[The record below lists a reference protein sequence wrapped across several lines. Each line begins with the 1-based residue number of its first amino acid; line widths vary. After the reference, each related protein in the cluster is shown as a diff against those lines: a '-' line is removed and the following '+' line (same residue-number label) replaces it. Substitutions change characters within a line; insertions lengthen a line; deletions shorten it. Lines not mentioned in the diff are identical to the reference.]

1 MASTKKQRGM
11 VFHQEGATTPAAA
24 PAGNHPPACF
34 IDPKPGKASEG
45 GMEKNTC
52 VTYKEADMI
61 DKPNMYPSKEAIGTS
76 GGVPAMKH
84 PASSN
89 PQSDNLSPDCTIEG
103 ISVTLDN
110 NGMWNEFFRCNTE
123 MILTKQGSRMFPYC
137 RFRISGLQP
146 SKKYSLIMDIQPVD
160 SSRYKWIC
168 NSWQV
173 AGKAE
178 CHVKSQPFA
187 HPESPATGQH
197 WMQNPVSFY
206 KLKLTNNITD
216 QEGNT
221 VLHPMHRYLPRLHVV
236 QTDKA
241 AKDIKLSA
249 ASVVTFTFPQ
259 TGFMAVT
266 AYQNS
271 QFAQL
276 KVEYN
281 PFTKGLKEDSSS
293 LLGLKLKLN
302 SGKDLHKDG
311 GMSTNEQHP
320 LKKSLKSLL
329 ANHKPRSSKPAD
341 SKPSVSGENQKDS
354 TTNSDQSAA
363 KVTEGSL
370 GNSRPPQKL
379 FSDLI
384 REAHVSLQR
393 CNLEQLGIN
402 NSTSHRTE
410 RSNTITTAVKSNRQ
424 DFSKRE
430 SVSVRT
436 HKDLSPAKT
445 GEAVVNTK
453 VKGEKDHLKSVNCK
467 DTVGTDCSNVNNV
480 ATPAVPQNSSVDSDH
495 HFKPEEQSEVKVRHK
510 RPAPLPLPALAL
522 FLKQHSTKS
531 KKSKSKPGSPPAL
544 PSESLSEPQSS
555 CKDAEAAAG
564 QPATGPS
571 MDLTGDIAN
580 GDKSDNRAFGHTTAD
595 LDPDG
600 PVLNISGPTWQPSS
614 LSSSDTVAK
623 TGPEG
628 SRTDDF
634 FDSISVAES
643 TGPEPAVPDG
653 TPVLPNPD
661 QPFCILG
668 TSMSIISPTL
678 STSSLSPILSP
689 PHDAVLLTP
698 NSPQTAISTEP
709 LPSHSPA
716 MKSDY
721 LLPDPECSSLGFE
734 SLSPASS
741 PEPLPS
747 LPASLTLQLA
757 SATSQPTPQA
767 LPPEELPHSE
777 DSAASV
783 FKWHTVLPPPEPYI
797 DNSFTTFQPTPQ
809 TVPLTSVTSPLLPSQ
824 TCSQPEPQTFD
835 SSTSTPPP
843 DPAPSFQ
850 ENEQSMPFPA
860 ELSPLALQLPLSP
873 TFSSLDGDGL
883 SPTPSLT
890 DLVHFFSTN
899 DDLGM
904 EVDFSNTEAVAVPCP
919 PPSTVEANAR
929 EVSQHVQPIQANK
942 PSKRKKKLRRQKLG
956 QTDLEQKIDDA
967 TYTRMQPNLE
977 EVEEQLFIS
986 FTSKEALKLHVVDSS
1001 EEPVSVPQRTPEG
1014 HLQEITDTAENDK
1027 NLVVVASSL
1036 PDSIHP
1042 HNFPAKLWRLVN
1054 NLENKAI
1061 CWDSHGDA
1069 IIIDQHLFE
1078 RQILSQSTTNSDST
1092 EAFKTT
1098 NFTSFVRQLNLYGFR
1113 KHDPAIKDNHPP
1125 TGDSGMYHHFHNP
1138 NFKRNHPER
1147 VASLKR
1153 LTVNNKAKIQAGLNV
1168 NCRPPG
1174 QHQRFSGGNDGKDK
1188 NVKQAETVESLQE
1201 KITAFEKILLRNLK
1215 LMRHRQVIHPVLQE
1229 VGLKMNLLDPTQ
1241 SIDLQYL
1248 GVRLP
1253 IPPPGVS
1260 LEPLTQELLPPQGVC
1275 AAFVSRTGKTTDV
1288 TQIKGWREKFIPS
1301 ETPPTP
1307 APPKPE
1313 AASQCSDPPKKNL
1326 SAFCSDMLD
1335 EYLENEGKLI
1345 DERAASFSQP
1355 QVEPLVYE
1363 LPTRSTSYVRT
1374 LDSVLKKNTVG
1385 SPTSDLISG
1394 FIPPS
1399 KRPKLTLKE
1408 TRTSRRETMR
1418 QKGSKQ
1424 NKPRPELA
1432 AAPSPAD
1439 FNQRGPKRNKHR
1451 PEPAATHSP
1460 VNLNPVPKQLALQ
1473 FPDPVSSQPPT
1484 VKKGKRLKP
1493 KTSSKTLSLSKSTVS
1508 QPGVSED
1515 MAPLES
1521 DSELGPGFDQSNN
1534 ACRTDGR
1541 PVMTRALLKQ
1551 KDLEDGVVW
1560 EGRARTSIN
1569 EERASI
1575 ALTSLFTLMGFV
1587 RENPTAPI
1595 QLVRRR
1601 APPCLNDFCRL
1612 GCVCSS
1618 LSHCSR
1624 TSHCGRPACMFGCSC
1639 LKQKVVL
1646 LKNLDGSDSS
1656 PSRHGNNKKKKRKRR
1671 MKMAYILKEAD
1682 SVSQPAERVQTLWKR
1697 DDRDW
1702 DPEPTHIPKPA
1713 TSFSPPVAAEGHSS
1727 CARVR
1732 GYRGKK
1738 IIHKQKQ
1745 NEPMKDVEKK
1755 VKRARMVSLKQKEQ
1769 KSRET
1774 KTRTASA
1781 TPGDPVP
1788 PGPSEQPP
1796 SPPAEPPPKPS
1807 KRLIIVAECKWA
1819 SKADQS
1825 FVLKDL
1831 CERMAWDQLEKP
1843 FWIKKYKINP
1853 VGQTVEESSSGRCI
1867 QYKIHITRP
1876 SEDLIKTAKPVKPV
1890 QPGTE
1895 RETQQEQQDHLKQ
1908 AEPIADW
1915 QQEVKEE
1922 EEEPPEKWHVKEEEE
1937 ESFEDW
1943 QQEVEEEEMEP
1954 LQDWRQEEEEAGPK
1968 EALQQELEEGE
1979 VKEEA
1984 GSTVRQVHDGRESRK
1999 EEKKPRSKV
2008 MVGMGLPF
2016 LTGISP
2022 AGFLSANKKQP
2033 GGTEHLIRVNGKP
2046 YPLAKIQLG
2055 RMGALHP
2062 ANRLA
2067 AYLTGR
2073 VGLNRKKQGSSSS
2086 SSVIKPPQIQTSAPT
2101 TQPSVTLLKIPI
2113 APSVLQ
2119 PAALKIIQSAASSK
2133 PPAEEAPEAEVSRL
2147 VMLKMFP
2154 GPKGGGSLVREI
2166 PRAPGSS
2173 SLMSDP
2179 QVSSPVAPAGSQL
2192 LMLQVPRPPGKLPVP
2207 ASAPPPST
2215 STSTSTGQR
2224 MVLQPVQTV
2233 TGGQYYRRPDGKL
2246 VQLVPI
2252 DQLTPV
2258 KPTQSAQ
2265 KGLSPPPVL
2274 PAVTRQTPSFTVVNR
2289 TAPVATVTA
2298 SSPLLPSSG
2307 FLGQKGMCT
2316 FKILPPSSSREP
2328 ILVTC
2333 AKVPPQPPIKLVS
2346 SPAPGTFTLFS
2357 PHPSATPV
2365 NLISLKPS
2373 PGQGAEPGVKTV
2385 AVSAAPVGSGGLT
2398 VHQKPTSSQT
2408 TTTVQTLT
2416 ASTIRPPPAP
2426 PAPTESKVTPEP
2438 SPPPSP
2444 VDRNR
2449 SELEL
2454 EQELAC
2460 DLVDLDIICVD
2471 DEAGPGNTVT
2481 LAEAKRAVD
2490 VVVLD
2495 GSSSSEETD
2504 NSSDFG
2510 DETDGEGQK
2519 EERLKQRYSHN
2530 ELEKQRRAKMRQLF
2544 EGLRREVGITEKMS
2558 KVFTLNR
2565 AVQVIQKLRMTDSEL
2580 MKTKM
2585 MLTKKRDHFL
2595 NTIAPATETRRHR
2608 SPETETGNKDADVM
2622 EVVDLLEETEE
2633 LTENSSDE
2641 ETVIAKATDPVTK
2654 TNNTVTMATG
2664 LVTKATDPVTMAT
2677 GLVTKATD
2685 PVTMATDP
2693 VTMATGLVTAT
2704 NSVAVEMVEETSSA
2718 QTRLDGDETGFD
2730 LEVLDAFR
2738 ELGVVLE
2745 ARHLPRTLLLQ
2756 QAVEEIQT
2764 LQRETDRLRSL
2775 KICLIQ
2781 QRKAFIREVAQRS
2794 GVSEKKILM
2803 KVVHLT
2809 ARQRKEEEQH
2819 RAANQRP
2826 AAAAAVDGDSDSSAR
2841 GRTVNDIIITSSYQ
2855 LHQTPQA
2862 PPTLFYAPP
2871 TTTAVPTPVQTD
2883 PVTKATDPVTM
2894 TTDPVTMTT
2903 DPVTMATGLVTKA
2916 TDPVTMA
2923 TGLVTKATDPVT
2935 MATGLVTATN
2945 SVAVEMVEETSGAQ
2959 TRLDGDETGFDL
2971 EVLDAFRELGVVL
2984 EARHLP
2990 RTLLLQQ
2997 AVEEIQTLQRE
3008 TDRLRSL
3015 KICLIQ
3021 QRKAFIRE
3029 VAQRS
3034 GVSEK
3039 KILMKVVH
3047 LTARQR
3053 KEEEQHR
3060 AANPRPAAAAAVDG
3074 DSDSSARGRTVN
3086 DIIITSSYQLHQ
3098 TPQAPPTLFYAPPTT
3113 TAVQQPQTH
3122 SHMVLQVLN
3131 PTVPPPPVSHNAS
3144 VSRDK
3149 QRTVPN
3155 ILSRRKTSAPP
3166 STLIKNNVEE
3176 SQHFHAMVPTEVLS
3190 LVGTALPGQ
3199 QVVTLSQ
3206 LMAAPSM
3213 LQAPSA
3219 PGVASVTLNIPSL
3232 TNQQIHLTSVHH
3244 PPTASDFNSGLQ
3256 LVQPP
3261 LQQEVPAPPAP
3272 VVPVG
3277 SDLSS
3282 DQIKDQD
3289 QSPTTRGPSPPP
3301 SFGPGTGLQA
3311 EVSMGSAVEPG
3322 EQQEAGEETVSLTSL
3337 LNELVFLNQQTVAG
3351 DQLEEAHAHSPW
3363 LLQLDSD
3370 SEDTAAMETE
3380 EAGLNDHTETTQSV
3394 LQPRTVN
3401 GNTTGGAL
3409 APPPLLQMK
3418 VGGANVADT
3427 ASRPM
3432 PRLVPLGLRGN
3443 PLS

>member
-110 NGMWNEFFRCNTE
+110 NGMWNEFFRCKTE

-329 ANHKPRSSKPAD
+329 ANHKPRSSKP
-341 SKPSVSGENQKDS
+341 SVSGENQKDS

-370 GNSRPPQKL
+370 GNSHPPQKL

-410 RSNTITTAVKSNRQ
+410 RSNTITTALKSNRQ

-436 HKDLSPAKT
+436 RKDLSPAKT
-445 GEAVVNTK
+445 GEAVVTNTK
-453 VKGEKDHLKSVNCK
+453 VKGEKDHLNSVNCK
-467 DTVGTDCSNVNNV
+467 DTVRRDCSNVNNV
-480 ATPAVPQNSSVDSDH
+480 ATPAVPQNSSVDSDYH
-495 HFKPEEQSEVKVRHK
+495 CKPEEQSEVKVRHK

-531 KKSKSKPGSPPAL
+531 KKSKSKPGSLPAL

-600 PVLNISGPTWQPSS
+600 PVLNISGPTWQPSG

-797 DNSFTTFQPTPQ
+797 DSSFTTFQPTPQ

-919 PPSTVEANAR
+919 PPSTVEGNAR

-1001 EEPVSVPQRTPEG
+1001 EEPVSLPQRTPEG
-1014 HLQEITDTAENDK
+1014 HLQETTDTAEN
-1027 NLVVVASSL
+1027 
-1036 PDSIHP
+1036 
-1042 HNFPAKLWRLVN
+1042 
-1054 NLENKAI
+1054 
-1061 CWDSHGDA
+1061 
-1069 IIIDQHLFE
+1069 
-1078 RQILSQSTTNSDST
+1078 
-1092 EAFKTT
+1092 
-1098 NFTSFVRQLNLYGFR
+1098 
-1113 KHDPAIKDNHPP
+1113 
-1125 TGDSGMYHHFHNP
+1125 
-1138 NFKRNHPER
+1138 
-1147 VASLKR
+1147 
-1153 LTVNNKAKIQAGLNV
+1153 
-1168 NCRPPG
+1168 
-1174 QHQRFSGGNDGKDK
+1174 
-1188 NVKQAETVESLQE
+1188 ETVESLQE

-1624 TSHCGRPACMFGCSC
+1624 TSHCGRPACMFRCSC

-1788 PGPSEQPP
+1788 PVPSEQPP
-1796 SPPAEPPPKPS
+1796 SPLAEPPPKPS

-1843 FWIKKYKINP
+1843 FCIKKYMINP

-1876 SEDLIKTAKPVKPV
+1876 SEDLIKTAEPVKPV

-1954 LQDWRQEEEEAGPK
+1954 LQDWRQAGPE

-2207 ASAPPPST
+2207 ASAPPPSI
-2215 STSTSTGQR
+2215 STSTGQR

-2233 TGGQYYRRPDGKL
+2233 TGAQYYRRPDGKL

-2398 VHQKPTSSQT
+2398 VHRKPTSSQT

-2416 ASTIRPPPAP
+2416 ASTIRPLPSP

-2449 SELEL
+2449 SELEP

-2495 GSSSSEETD
+2495 GSSNSEETD

-2510 DETDGEGQK
+2510 DETDGEGWK

-2641 ETVIAKATDPVTK
+2641 ETVIAKAADPVAK

-2664 LVTKATDPVTMAT
+2664 LVT
-2677 GLVTKATD
+2677 
-2685 PVTMATDP
+2685 
-2693 VTMATGLVTAT
+2693 
-2704 NSVAVEMVEETSSA
+2704 SVAVEMVEETSGA
-2718 QTRLDGDETGFD
+2718 QTSLGGDETGFD

-2775 KICLIQ
+2775 KICLNQ

-2809 ARQRKEEEQH
+2809 ARQREEEEQH

-2826 AAAAAVDGDSDSSAR
+2826 AAAAVDGDSDSSAR

-2855 LHQTPQA
+2855 LHQSPQA

-2894 TTDPVTMTT
+2894 ATGLVTTATDPVTTATGLVTKAT
-2903 DPVTMATGLVTKA
+2903 DPVTMATGLVTKATDPVTMATGLVTTA

-2959 TRLDGDETGFDL
+2959 TSLGGDETGFDL

-3015 KICLIQ
+3015 KICLNQ

-3053 KEEEQHR
+3053 EEEEQHR
-3060 AANPRPAAAAAVDG
+3060 AANQRPAAAAVDG

-3098 TPQAPPTLFYAPPTT
+3098 SPQAPPTLFYAPPTT

-3155 ILSRRKTSAPP
+3155 ILSRRKTSAIP
-3166 STLIKNNVEE
+3166 STLIKNSVEE

-3206 LMAAPSM
+3206 LMATPSM

-3232 TNQQIHLTSVHH
+3232 TNQQIHLTSVHP

-3282 DQIKDQD
+3282 DQIKDPD

-3301 SFGPGTGLQA
+3301 SFGLGTGLQA
-3311 EVSMGSAVEPG
+3311 EVSMGGAVEPG
-3322 EQQEAGEETVSLTSL
+3322 EQQETGEETVSLTSL

-3370 SEDTAAMETE
+3370 SEDTVAMETE